1 MSWRGVK
8 VFLVILGKVITG
20 LLSIILLSD
29 LLFEF
34 LPVDYLVIYPHVL

>member
-34 LPVDYLVIYPHVL
+34 LPVD